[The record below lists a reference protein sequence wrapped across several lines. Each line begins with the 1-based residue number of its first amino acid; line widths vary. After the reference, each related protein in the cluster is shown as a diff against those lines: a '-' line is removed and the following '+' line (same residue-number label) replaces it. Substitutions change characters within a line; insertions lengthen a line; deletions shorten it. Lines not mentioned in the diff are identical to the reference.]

1 MSIKHFATLRRGA
14 FLAVALSGTAIAA
27 SAAHAGPFIF
37 NDTADNVQAQ
47 FTQTGMTL
55 AIRLINNGTTGSNT
69 DLLDGLFF
77 NISGNSTVNL
87 GSGSNTVATKF
98 LTSNDNG
105 KTVSPPSAN
114 ADISGSWQLKST
126 GFTFNSTS
134 YKYGLSA
141 VGGNGLFASNLF
153 TLGNG
158 SDDYGLVGA
167 NTNVP
172 EKGLT
177 QFPLALGE
185 IDFKLTL
192 NSSDIIT
199 IGDVAFG
206 FNSALSNVVAGI
218 DPPPPAVA
226 EPGSLALLG
235 FGLVGLAA
243 LRRRAKA

>member
-27 SAAHAGPFIF
+27 SAAHAGPVFTF
-37 NDTADNVQAQ
+37 NDTADNVQAV
-47 FTQTGMTL
+47 FTQNGTTL

-77 NISGNSTVNL
+77 NISSNPTVSL
-87 GSGSNTVATKF
+87 GSGPNTLAPNL

-105 KTVSPPSAN
+105 KTVSTSAN
-114 ADISGSWQLKST
+114 VDISGSWQLKST

-153 TLGNG
+153 TKGNG
-158 SDDYGLVGA
+158 SDDYGLVGSK
-167 NTNVP
+167 TIVP

-177 QFPLALGE
+177 QFPLASGE
-185 IDFKLTL
+185 IDFTLTL
-192 NSSDIIT
+192 SSSDIT

-206 FNSALSNVVAGI
+206 FNSALSDVVAGI

-226 EPGSLALLG
+226 EPGKAEAEEG
-235 FGLVGLAA
+235 ERAGLAA

>member
-14 FLAVALSGTAIAA
+14 FLAVTLSGTAIAA

-37 NDTADNVQAQ
+37 NDTPDNVQAV
-47 FTQTGMTL
+47 FTQTGTTL
-55 AIRLINNGTTGSNT
+55 KINLINNGTTGSNT

-77 NISGNSTVNL
+77 NISGNPAVNL
-87 GSGSNTVATKF
+87 ASGANTVAPNL

-105 KTVSPPSAN
+105 NTVSTSAN
-114 ADISGSWQLKST
+114 ANISGSWQLEST

-141 VGGNGLFASNLF
+141 VGGNGRFASNLF
-153 TLGNG
+153 TKGNG
-158 SDDYGLVGA
+158 SDDYGVVGSK
-167 NTNVP
+167 TTVP
-172 EKGLT
+172 ENGLT
-177 QFPLALGE
+177 QFPLAFGE
-185 IDFKLTL
+185 IDFTLTL
-192 NSSDIIT
+192 PNSSDIT
-199 IGDVAFG
+199 IADVAFG
-206 FNSALSNVVAGI
+206 FNSALSDVVAGI